1 MDRYEKMT
9 GIMEDTGYIILLA
22 AVLAGTVFVRLLLQR
37 TRRAAD
43 FAGFP
48 AKRTE
53 EEDLPSDMG
62 VSQTT
67 GTCELQSDCVQVS
80 KTRAGVM
87 AAMADGIGRANTGK
101 VSAQIAVDTV
111 LDRYEPYHV
120 LNSPAYFFRS
130 VFQEANIR
138 IQKTIGERRGG
149 ASLGAV
155 YLNGETACYALAGD
169 IRIALFRGE
178 ELIPISRGHTVDVL
192 AAASYREG
200 KLSRRE
206 ALWSQEE
213 KRVWN
218 YLGMDGFRQVEMGE
232 LPIRLKTGDVVLMA
246 SRGIWQEVPPG
257 ELEDLLLAGGSLQ
270 EKAERIVRVAE
281 ASDSKER
288 ENGSILLVRAEV
300 TDETEQF

>member
-48 AKRTE
+48 AKRTK

-149 ASLGAV
+149 ASQIG
-155 YLNGETACYALAGD
+155 
-169 IRIALFRGE
+169 
-178 ELIPISRGHTVDVL
+178 
-192 AAASYREG
+192 
-200 KLSRRE
+200 
-206 ALWSQEE
+206 
-213 KRVWN
+213 
-218 YLGMDGFRQVEMGE
+218 
-232 LPIRLKTGDVVLMA
+232 
-246 SRGIWQEVPPG
+246 
-257 ELEDLLLAGGSLQ
+257 
-270 EKAERIVRVAE
+270 
-281 ASDSKER
+281 
-288 ENGSILLVRAEV
+288 RAHV
-300 TDETEQF
+300 